1 MKLPP
6 VLVYTILRL
15 LAFLVPLGLLLLLP
29 IFRQNWLLAVV
40 FAALIGLSLSLIFLR
55 RPLERVS
62 TEIQTRRR
70 RRAERDEDAEDAAA
84 EAPPADSPSA
94 DEGPGEQG
102 GVAERGQ

>member
-1 MKLPP
+1 VKLPP

-15 LAFLVPLGLLLLLP
+15 LAFLIPLGLLLLLP

-55 RPLERVS
+55 RPLEQVS
-62 TEIQTRRR
+62 TEIQARRR
-70 RRAERDEDAEDAAA
+70 RRAERDEDAEDA
-84 EAPPADSPSA
+84 EADATPAGDASA